1 MLKWLQQYFEMRRWE
16 SIAIVVLM
24 IAIVGAVAINYS
36 IPYLVEDK
44 LMPQKKLELISLAE
58 TIDSGAN
65 NNSKRYSESDGSNIT
80 PHKFN
85 PSTCN
90 REEFLS
96 LGLSEKTVQ
105 VMLNYRNKGG
115 QYRSKLDVKKIYA
128 ISSAEYARLAPYIDL
143 PDSISANKFN
153 TTKKVIASVE
163 INTCDTAQL
172 NLLPGIGAYTA
183 QRIVDYRN
191 KLGGF
196 INVKQILECGVTADN
211 FETAK
216 QYLQCNAKRV
226 KYVNVSTIS
235 FQELKMHPYCNEP
248 MALAICKYR
257 KTKGAIASIKELG
270 AIEGVDATLF
280 ARLMPYLTL
289 Q

>member
-24 IAIVGAVAINYS
+24 IAIVSAVAINYS

-44 LMPQKKLELISLAE
+44 LKPQKKLELISLAE
-58 TIDSGAN
+58 TIDSSASN
-65 NNSKRYSESDGSNIT
+65 NKGYAESDGSNIT

-85 PSTCN
+85 PSISSK
-90 REEFLS
+90 EDLMS
-96 LGLSEKTVQ
+96 LGLREKTVDM
-105 VMLNYRNKGG
+105 MLNYRNKGG
-115 QYRSKLDVKKIYA
+115 QFRSKLDVKKMY
-128 ISSAEYARLAPYIDL
+128 SLSPAEYARLASYIDL
-143 PDSISANKFN
+143 PDSISANKF
-153 TTKKVIASVE
+153 TSTKKVIAPAE
-163 INTCDTAQL
+163 LNTCDTAQL
-172 NLLPGIGAYTA
+172 NAISGIGSYTA
-183 QRIVDYRN
+183 QKIVEYRT
-191 KLGGF
+191 KLGGYVN
-196 INVKQILECGVTADN
+196 IKQVLECGVTADN
-211 FETAK
+211 FEKAK

-226 KYVNVSTIS
+226 KYINVSTIT
-235 FQELKMHPYCNEP
+235 FQELKMHPYCNEA

-280 ARLMPYLTL
+280 AKLMPYLTL

>member
-24 IAIVGAVAINYS
+24 MAIVCAVAINYS

-44 LMPQKKLELISLAE
+44 LSPQKKLELISLAE
-58 TIDSGAN
+58 TIDSSASSNKG
-65 NNSKRYSESDGSNIT
+65 YTQSDGNNII

-85 PSTCN
+85 PSTSTKQDL
-90 REEFLS
+90 LS
-96 LGLSEKTVQ
+96 LGLQEKTVDM
-105 VMLNYRNKGG
+105 MLNYRNKGG
-115 QYRSKLDVKKIYA
+115 QFRSKLDVKKMYS
-128 ISSAEYARLAPYIDL
+128 ISPAEYARLAPYIDL
-143 PDSISANKFN
+143 PDSISNNKF
-153 TTKKVIASVE
+153 TATKKVIAAVE

-172 NLLPGIGAYTA
+172 NLLPGIGTYTA

-196 INVKQILECGVTADN
+196 ISIKQVLECGVTEGN

-216 QYLQCNAKRV
+216 QYLQCNIKKV
-226 KYVNVSTIS
+226 TFINVNTIS
-235 FQELKMHPYCNEP
+235 FQELKMHPYCNEA

-257 KTKGAIASIKELG
+257 KAKGTIASIKELNTV
-270 AIEGVDATLF
+270 EGTDATLF
-280 ARLMPYLTL
+280 TKLMPYLTL